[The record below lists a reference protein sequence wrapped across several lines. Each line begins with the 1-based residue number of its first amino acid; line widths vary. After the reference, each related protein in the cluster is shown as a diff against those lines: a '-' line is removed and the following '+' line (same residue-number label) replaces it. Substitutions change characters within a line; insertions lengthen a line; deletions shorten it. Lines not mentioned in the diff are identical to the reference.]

1 MYGEQDTDPFFD
13 GNDGNDYMDGGSG
26 TDMLYGN
33 NGDDMLL
40 DGTDVDI
47 SFGQAGDD
55 WFKVGDIAQALSTG
69 PDEILGGDGVTDDG
83 NKPGTIGFDIMD
95 FSLQHARPVG
105 VTYDLD
111 MQANPLAAVNNAQ
124 SVPAAFE
131 IEGLVGSSSNDTLG
145 GDSGDNWVV
154 GGSGADLLTGDAG
167 NDVIVGGS
175 IRLDTLIG
183 RYESA
188 PGVASTYD
196 HNNNN
201 DGSTEALR
209 LQDARYQGASH
220 RVAYDDTL
228 GAGLLDNA
236 ALGTQAFDKHFT
248 EMLRT
253 QFFKDNVLGDG
264 GADATT
270 LATPDIALFTGRYA
284 DYRIDPISFQSANEG
299 TVVAYKVT
307 DLRDPN
313 GVDANGVPI
322 VTDGTDLVVGV
333 ELLRFSDRDVSL
345 VNAAPILKL
354 HAFDPGAAADNFAS
368 GTYAGGSNWTGSWG
382 ETGDNF
388 AGATNGSATA
398 GQIRVGSQ
406 QLQFTDNADG
416 ASVQRAVN
424 LAGVQDAKLSFTYNQ
439 NSFDNGDFVRVLF
452 TADAT
457 AATPVLHE
465 LGTITNAAGG
475 GTHAFSADLL
485 ASLNI
490 GETMTANAALRFE
503 VVSSATN
510 TGFSANNGTISVD
523 NISVDYVRP
532 AAAPSTDYVTTFTE
546 NGGAVAIANH
556 PGIVD
561 DGFQLVS
568 AKAVL
573 TGRVAGD
580 ALNANDIA
588 GDGIAS
594 SVDNSV
600 AGQITV
606 NLTGPASLAAYQS
619 AIQAITF
626 SSNSNNPTNADRIV
640 HVTVQRRPG
649 EQQRGDHDHP
659 RDADQRSAKRGRRP
673 HLHQLHHRPVRGAR
687 FGLPRQRYRHGRSAA
702 GDHGHRRDAELA
714 GGDACRRRHQHH

>member
-1 MYGEQDTDPFFD
+1 M
-13 GNDGNDYMDGGSG
+13 
-26 TDMLYGN
+26 
-33 NGDDMLL
+33 
-40 DGTDVDI
+40 
-47 SFGQAGDD
+47 
-55 WFKVGDIAQALSTG
+55 
-69 PDEILGGDGVTDDG
+69 
-83 NKPGTIGFDIMD
+83 
-95 FSLQHARPVG
+95 
-105 VTYDLD
+105 
-111 MQANPLAAVNNAQ
+111 
-124 SVPAAFE
+124 
-131 IEGLVGSSSNDTLG
+131 
-145 GDSGDNWVV
+145 V

-167 NDVIVGGS
+167 NDIIVGGS

-354 HAFDPGAAADNFAS
+354 HAFDSGAAADNFAS
-368 GTYAGGSNWTGSWG
+368 GNYAGGSNWTGSWG

-416 ASVQRAVN
+416 ATVQRVVN
-424 LAGVQDAKLSFTYNQ
+424 LAGVQDAKLSFTYTQ

-457 AATPVLHE
+457 AATPVFPRGRDHHQCGRLRQPYV
-465 LGTITNAAGG
+465 LGRSSRVPERRRDGDRQRRRAVRGGQLGHQHGHQRRQRHHLDRQRVGRLRQAGG
-475 GTHAFSADLL
+475 GSEHRLRHDVHGERRRGRHRQPSGHRRRRLPAGIGQGGPDRPGRGRRAERQRHRRRRHRQLGGQLRGGTDHRQPDGARL
-485 ASLNI
+485 A
-490 GETMTANAALRFE
+490 G
-503 VVSSATN
+503 
-510 TGFSANNGTISVD
+510 GISERDPGHHVLQQLQQSD
-523 NISVDYVRP
+523 QRGPHRP
-532 AAAPSTDYVTTFTE
+532 RY
-546 NGGAVAIANH
+546 
-556 PGIVD
+556 
-561 DGFQLVS
+561 
-568 AKAVL
+568 
-573 TGRVAGD
+573 R
-580 ALNANDIA
+580 
-588 GDGIAS
+588 
-594 SVDNSV
+594 
-600 AGQITV
+600 
-606 NLTGPASLAAYQS
+606 
-619 AIQAITF
+619 
-626 SSNSNNPTNADRIV
+626 
-640 HVTVQRRPG
+640 QRRPG
-649 EQQRGDHDHP
+649 EQQRGDDDHS
-659 RDADQRSAKRGRRP
+659 RDADQRSAERGRRP

-687 FGLPRQRYRHGRSAA
+687 FGLPRQRHRHGRSAA
-702 GDHGHRRDAELA
+702 GDHGDRRDAELA
-714 GGDACRRRHQHH
+714 DGDACRRRHQHHGHGSDGWRQLQLRAHRQCGADAGDDHGRRHRHPGHHRQHRRRHRQRHPGRRRPEQHTDRRTRQRHRLRPAAATTRSPGAPAASSGSIRAPTAAT